1 MASPKKTLLVEQISY
16 AEEAL
21 GRLKVQLHQLFEDI
35 EREYERVFNELKNLE
50 ENETIVDEETFDRVN
65 RVLQLAWTEAM
76 SARTRL
82 QDLDDDL
89 HELDTI
95 MSNSLARLR
104 SNRDRYT

>member
-21 GRLKVQLHQLFEDI
+21 RKLKSQLHQLFEDI
-35 EREYERVFNELKNLE
+35 EREYERVFTELKSLE
-50 ENETIVDEETFDRVN
+50 ESEAEVDEETFDRVN
-65 RVLQLAWTEAM
+65 RILQHVWTEAM
-76 SARTRL
+76 SSRTRL

-95 MSNSLARLR
+95 MTKRLVRLR
-104 SNRDRYT
+104 SKRDRYT